1 MYPLSALRFQH
12 LCMHIPPMITQANAT
27 GIIAVYQDKP
37 TAGKVKKWSIF
48 KKTSQE
54 DSSLSSRRKRRNDNK
69 KDVCKLTFQQGWS
82 PVRGR
87 GLLIE
92 RSGKWVYKEGR
103 KNWKTIEGENL
114 KFDLFAHTWLFPTL
128 AQSDYVLS
136 VLIWWEQRHSK
147 QEIKA
152 PCGEGVQNS

>member
-12 LCMHIPPMITQANAT
+12 LCMHITPTITQANAT
-27 GIIAVYQDKP
+27 GIIATYQDKP
-37 TAGKVKKWSIF
+37 TAGKVKKWNIF

-54 DSSLSSRRKRRNDNK
+54 HSSLSSRRKRRNHNK

-82 PVRGR
+82 PVKGR

-92 RSGKWVYKEGR
+92 RSRKWVYEDGR
-103 KNWKTIEGENL
+103 KNWKTIQGENL
-114 KFDLFAHTWLFPTL
+114 KFNPFVHTWLFPTP
-128 AQSDYVLS
+128 AQSGYVLS
-136 VLIWWEQRHSK
+136 IWIWWKQRHSK

-152 PCGEGVQNS
+152 LCGERVHNS